1 MQRQTDVIPSASSC
15 LLLVSLFIHHD
26 LEAYT
31 TTTSACLLDLTLVLC
46 FRDESSWLLAPKWK
60 RRRAI

>member
-1 MQRQTDVIPSASSC
+1 MQRQTDVIPSEASSC

-31 TTTSACLLDLTLVLC
+31 TSACLLDLTLVLL
-46 FRDESSWLLAPKWK
+46 FRDDSSWLLAPKWK